1 MRLNAA
7 AKGLGQDGPTKG
19 ERVVP
24 LSKGISKRIIIF
36 QSIKNSLPSS
46 HVIVLS
52 RISGSLCPPLF
63 ASFVA
68 SRAAGPIFEFARG
81 RKGLGLNLQSEICN
95 LKFEI
100 NLALLQPQGPQ
111 ARSFSVAISEGIA
124 SRPFGPILK
133 LRPWRDGPQAI

>member
-24 LSKGISKRIIIF
+24 LSKGIGKRIIIF

-46 HVIVLS
+46 LVIVLS
-52 RISGSLCPPLF
+52 RISGSLCSLLF

-68 SRAAGPIFEFARG
+68 SRRNAAPPTSRAAGPILER
-81 RKGLGLNLQSEICN
+81 SD
-95 LKFEI
+95 
-100 NLALLQPQGPQ
+100 PQGDSPY
-111 ARSFSVAISEGIA
+111 ALCSLSSAFAVA